1 MILLALVVLAALSGY
16 RRGVVLQL
24 LTYGGLVVG
33 LIVGAV
39 LAPRVA
45 SLAANPLGQAAAA
58 IATLFLAAMLG
69 EVSGW
74 TAGSILRSHARRT
87 RFSAVDAAGGSVVSA
102 VATLLVIWFVGLSLV
117 NGPLPT
123 IAREIRG
130 SAVVRTL
137 SAVMPRPPSLVT
149 DVGRFL
155 NRFGFPQVFAGL
167 PPAPAGPVDA
177 PTQAEA
183 AAAFTAAQAST
194 VQVLGESCSQIQEG
208 SGFLVSPQY
217 VLTNAHVVA
226 GVTEPQV
233 RRAGA
238 SPVAATTVLYDP
250 ELDAAVLRLAEPY
263 GEGLDLTG
271 ATAERG
277 DRGAILGY
285 PGGGALQG
293 DPAAVRR
300 AIEALGHDIYGSG
313 TVSRDVYEL
322 QARVR
327 PGNSGGPFVLVDG
340 DVAGMVFAASTTDD
354 DIGYAIT
361 SDELEPILDRAAGST
376 ARVSTGTC
384 VR

>member
-183 AAAFTAAQAST
+183 AAAFAAAQAST
-194 VQVLGESCSQIQEG
+194 VQVLGESCAQIQEG

-250 ELDAAVLRLAEPY
+250 ELDAAVLRLVQPY

-271 ATAERG
+271 AAAERG

-285 PGGGALQG
+285 PGGGGLQG
-293 DPAAVRR
+293 EAAAVRR
-300 AIEALGHDIYGSG
+300 AIEALGHDIYGNV

-354 DIGYAIT
+354 GVGYAIT
-361 SDELEPILDRAAGST
+361 SGELEPLLDRAVGST
-376 ARVSTGTC
+376 VRASTGSC